1 MLTPGITGKKELT
14 VTEAYTA
21 RSLNS
26 GALPVFGTPM
36 LVALMEG
43 CAHESVLPCLEKG
56 QGTVGTGLDIQH
68 LAPTPVGG
76 HVRAESLLV
85 KVEGRLLTFEV
96 RAYDE
101 AGLIGQGTH
110 ERFIVQND
118 KFTAKCTEKLRHKL

>member
-1 MLTPGITGKKELT
+1 MFTPGITGKKELT

-26 GALPVFGTPM
+26 GALPVLGTPM

-110 ERFIVQND
+110 TRCIISEDRFMQ
-118 KFTAKCTEKLRHKL
+118 KAQSRLETK

>member
-43 CAHESVLPCLEKG
+43 CAHESVLPCLEK
-56 QGTVGTGLDIQH
+56 
-68 LAPTPVGG
+68 
-76 HVRAESLLV
+76 
-85 KVEGRLLTFEV
+85 
-96 RAYDE
+96 
-101 AGLIGQGTH
+101 
-110 ERFIVQND
+110 
-118 KFTAKCTEKLRHKL
+118 